1 LVYIKIVYTLS
12 GFCLSCHKIIIPY
25 F

>member
-1 LVYIKIVYTLS
+1 LVYIEIVYTLS

>member
-12 GFCLSCHKIIIPY
+12 GFCLSCHKIIIPQ

>member
-1 LVYIKIVYTLS
+1 LVYIEIVYTLS
-12 GFCLSCHKIIIPY
+12 GFGLSCHKIIIPY